1 MRSGHSAL
9 VHRSKDAVRN
19 HYPELSLPVQ
29 PIRFHN
35 KDTVNAPWI
44 SPELAVQRMG
54 NLEQIHGIEAG
65 VQALV
70 TFIIC
75 AAVKHFIIDD
85 NIIITKKNFTN
96 QCEIRL

>member
-1 MRSGHSAL
+1 MSF
-9 VHRSKDAVRN
+9 VCQDAGKSCDVVVICKC
-19 HYPELSLPVQ
+19 HQMFP
-29 PIRFHN
+29 
-35 KDTVNAPWI
+35 TVNAPWI

-54 NLEQIHGIEAG
+54 DLEQIHGIEAG

-96 QCEIRL
+96 QCKIRL

>member
-1 MRSGHSAL
+1 
-9 VHRSKDAVRN
+9 
-19 HYPELSLPVQ
+19 
-29 PIRFHN
+29 
-35 KDTVNAPWI
+35 
-44 SPELAVQRMG
+44 MG
-54 NLEQIHGIEAG
+54 DLEQIHGIEAG

-96 QCEIRL
+96 QCKIRL

>member
-1 MRSGHSAL
+1 
-9 VHRSKDAVRN
+9 
-19 HYPELSLPVQ
+19 
-29 PIRFHN
+29 
-35 KDTVNAPWI
+35 
-44 SPELAVQRMG
+44 MG
-54 NLEQIHGIEAG
+54 DLEQIHGIEAG

-96 QCEIRL
+96 QCKIRLLFLGITTEPAHEIVIQTVSDIQPEPVDVKSIDPEFYTFQKIIDDCRVLQI

>member
-1 MRSGHSAL
+1 
-9 VHRSKDAVRN
+9 
-19 HYPELSLPVQ
+19 
-29 PIRFHN
+29 
-35 KDTVNAPWI
+35 
-44 SPELAVQRMG
+44 MG

-65 VQALV
+65 VQAFV